1 MKTLETILVAGL
13 VLGSLPGL
21 ARAQYDLE
29 EAHAEARARGELSPG
44 TGAPLRS
51 TMVTTLERGA
61 PGAIQAILE
70 YGERVE
76 CHECVPIVE
85 RYLLEHDDALVREM
99 SAWWLRRRLFAIGA
113 IIHHMRTTLASD
125 ADPVRRSRAAAA
137 LGEFLDPHALDPLTE
152 AASSDASPLV
162 RASAVRAL
170 GRLNHPASH
179 GVVAAALE
187 DADTDVRRAALDV
200 ALRLNFFREDEALIG
215 ALDDTEA
222 EIRMRAA
229 RLLGEQRVAAAEP
242 ALVAMLEGDV
252 SRDVRQ
258 AAAWALGR
266 IGGADGTAALT
277 AALASEQ
284 DSLVKDAI
292 RVALAM

>member
-1 MKTLETILVAGL
+1 MKTIRTILALALVSGAFGSVAH
-13 VLGSLPGL
+13 
-21 ARAQYDLE
+21 AQDDYADV
-29 EAHAEARARGELSPG
+29 HAEARARGELSPG
-44 TGAPLRS
+44 TGAPRRS
-51 TMVTTLERGA
+51 TMMTTLERGS

-85 RYLLEHDDALVREM
+85 RYLLEHGDALVREM
-99 SAWWLRRRLFAIGA
+99 SAWWLRRRLFVIGA
-113 IIHHMRTTLASD
+113 IVSRMRTALASD

-137 LGEFLDPHALDPLTE
+137 LGEFLDPHALDPLTV
-152 AASSDASPLV
+152 AASSDASALV

-179 GVVAAALE
+179 GVVASALE
-187 DADTDVRRAALDV
+187 DADADVRRAALDV
-200 ALRLNFFREDEALIG
+200 ALRLNFFHEDEALLG
-215 ALDDTEA
+215 ALDDDEA

-242 ALVAMLEGDV
+242 ALVAMLAGDV

-266 IGGADGTAALT
+266 IGGADRTAALT